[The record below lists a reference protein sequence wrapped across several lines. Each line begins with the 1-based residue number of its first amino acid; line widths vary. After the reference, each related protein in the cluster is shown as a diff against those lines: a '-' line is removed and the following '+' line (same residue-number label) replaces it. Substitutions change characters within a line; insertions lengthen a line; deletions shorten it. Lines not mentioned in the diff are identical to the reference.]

1 MPICHFLFSLKKYY
15 FFLLNNH
22 FSTFQIH
29 YAKRALQVNLASTK
43 IYFTFFECKVSKKIL
58 FGGNH
63 DMVETFLS
71 ICKKPYFFFKKNFVF
86 VFLNFDLFVN
96 LRLIQYI
103 SIHPYLFFFFNVL
116 RMVWKHLLKFHSFIG
131 KL

>member
-1 MPICHFLFSLKKYY
+1 
-15 FFLLNNH
+15 
-22 FSTFQIH
+22 
-29 YAKRALQVNLASTK
+29 
-43 IYFTFFECKVSKKIL
+43 
-58 FGGNH
+58 
-63 DMVETFLS
+63 MVETFLS